1 MGYIVSSD
9 ELAGLVRRW
18 KAGDRTVR
26 NEIIKQTTKIAL
38 AVAKKHAKNDNIY
51 ELEDLQQQA
60 RLGLVQAVN
69 WIPTRLDDD
78 KFEGYAWR
86 TCDSF
91 CRKYL
96 ERNQTVHIPYD
107 AFLEI
112 VRRDGPEAIPKIWS
126 IEAWRARDDDG
137 PSTGH
142 AQNPFEIPAPPIYD
156 RDRFEDLCTIL
167 HMNPRERR
175 VVDLRVAGHGIVEI
189 GRRLNI
195 SKSMVFKIIE
205 ALRQRYLRKAKDNTL
220 LLRVDPSKR
229 IHSIAS

>member
-18 KAGDRTVR
+18 KTGDKSVR
-26 NEIIKQTTKIAL
+26 HEIIRHTMKIAF
-38 AVAKKHAKNDNIY
+38 AVAKKHARKCPG
-51 ELEDLQQQA
+51 ELDDLEQQA
-60 RLGLVQAVN
+60 QLGLVQAVN
-69 WIPTRLDDD
+69 WIPSRMDDD

-91 CRKYL
+91 CRRYL

-112 VRRDGPEAIPKIWS
+112 VRRDGPEAVPKIWS
-126 IEAWRARDDDG
+126 IEAWRSSAGDANHA
-137 PSTGH
+137 H
-142 AQNPFEIPAPPIYD
+142 AQNPFEIPAPPIYG

-167 HMNPRERR
+167 HLTPRERR
-175 VVDLRVAGHGIVEI
+175 VVDLRVAGHGLVEI

-195 SKSMVFKIIE
+195 GKSMVFKIIE
-205 ALRQRYLRKAKDNTL
+205 ALRQRYLRKAKDNAV

-229 IHSIAS
+229 IHSVAS